1 METNGVQIINDNNNH
16 CLCISTTH
24 IVPNSICIYNSCKS
38 RMSKHLSFLAT
49 LCKIKE
55 NLNHCDWNHK
65 IRKVQ
70 SIVDLFAIAAAALCH
85 RVTLYKYLWNL
96 SLMQPYL
103 MYGMLRKMEKGLVF
117 KQMKYCTQ
125 VEHLS
130 FCFCACSLY
139 ASKYS
144 FF

>member
-16 CLCISTTH
+16 FLYISTTDT
-24 IVPNSICIYNSCKS
+24 VPNSIFIYNSRKS

-55 NLNHCDWNHK
+55 NLNHCNWNHK

-70 SIVDLFAIAAAALCH
+70 SIVDLFNIAAAALCH
-85 RVTLYKYLWNL
+85 GVIMCGSYPNAGH
-96 SLMQPYL
+96 L
-103 MYGMLRKMEKGLVF
+103 MYVMLRKTENGPIF
-117 KQMKYCTQ
+117 KQIKYCTQ
-125 VEHLS
+125 GEHLS

-139 ASKYS
+139 PSTYS
-144 FF
+144 LF